1 MSNNINR
8 IVFCFVSSLRGS
20 LIDTGDVSI
29 VQQYSDE
36 QLMRMIMEK
45 QSSALE
51 EMYDR
56 YAKLVYSFA
65 MKTNTDNQFAKEVVQ
80 LVFTR
85 LWTTERGYDAR
96 KGLFVNW
103 LLTITRNIAIDQ
115 LRKLRKQPTLVP
127 YEQSAWEALPDH
139 LQLLPEAAV
148 SRKWLKQNIE
158 QAYDHLSDSQVRLIH
173 SLYWEGYSLSEI
185 AERNAEPLGTVK
197 SRLHQALKIL
207 RKHLSSLREEGI
219 E

>member
-1 MSNNINR
+1 M
-8 IVFCFVSSLRGS
+8 
-20 LIDTGDVSI
+20 

-45 QSSALE
+45 HSSALE

-65 MKTNTDNQFAKEVVQ
+65 MKSNTDVQFAKEVVQ

-85 LWTTERGYDAR
+85 LWTTERGYDAQ

-115 LRKLRKQPTLVP
+115 LRILRKQPAVVP
-127 YEQSAWEALPDH
+127 FESSAWEALPDH
-139 LQLLPEAAV
+139 LQVQPETVV
-148 SRKWLKQNIE
+148 SRNWLKQVIE
-158 QAYDHLSDSQVRLIH
+158 QAYRFLSNSQVQLIQAF
-173 SLYWEGYSLSEI
+173 YWEGYTLSEI
-185 AERNAEPLGTVK
+185 AELNNEPIGTVK
-197 SRLHQALKIL
+197 SRLHQTLKIL
-207 RKHLSSLREEGI
+207 RRHLEAVREEGI